1 MTWAGAA
8 RNMLKPFCEFVLNY
22 LKKNCVCVHTRVEVR
37 GQLESVSFQSSH
49 RMGPS
54 SQPQIVRLGA
64 DTGLLSHLTGP
75 PALLLFWFCSLLE
88 IKSHSVV
95 HVVPKLTT

>member
-1 MTWAGAA
+1 MCA
-8 RNMLKPFCEFVLNY
+8 
-22 LKKNCVCVHTRVEVR
+22 HTRVVVR

-54 SQPQIVRLGA
+54 SQPQVVRLGA
-64 DTGLLSHLTGP
+64 DTDLLSHLTGP

-88 IKSHSVV
+88 IKSHCVI
-95 HVVPKLTT
+95 HVVLRLTT

>member
-22 LKKNCVCVHTRVEVR
+22 FRKKLCAHTRVEVR
-37 GQLESVSFQSSH
+37 GQLESVSFQSFH

-54 SQPQIVRLGA
+54 SQPQVIRLGA
-64 DTGLLSHLTGP
+64 DTDLLSHLTGP
-75 PALLLFWFCSLLE
+75 PALLLVWFCSLLE
-88 IKSHSVV
+88 IKSHCVV